1 MKDSFYHIYEVHTD
15 GTGLRQLTQGEY
27 EDLMP
32 NYLPDG
38 GIIFCST
45 RRRGHARCFGDQF
58 GPRWHV
64 YTLHRMD
71 GDGGNIRT
79 LSFHETNE
87 WFPTVAPSGH
97 ILYSRWDYVD
107 RHPVV
112 HQNLWACRPD
122 GTNPAALWGNHTET
136 PHCTFQLE
144 PVPNTTKIVFTGS
157 AHHSITGGSI
167 AVVEPV
173 RGPDGEQALTRLTP
187 EVPFPEAEGRLE
199 EYYDSP
205 WPLSEDFFLVGYSS
219 KPLIFE
225 PEPNDPAALGVY
237 VLDRHGNRELIYR
250 DPAIGS
256 SNPIP
261 LVPRPRP
268 PILASAL
275 PLKPPA
281 TGELVLADVYRG
293 LDHVARGSIKALR
306 IVQILPKTTPVA
318 DQPRVGLAGQEPSR
332 AVLGTVPVEP
342 DGSARF
348 LVPAQKPILFQALD
362 QNGFAYQTMRSITY
376 LQPGETN
383 SCLGCHEHRTEAP
396 RRQAIQ
402 ALQRPPSQIQP
413 GPDGSRPFSY
423 VRLVQPILDSHCIHC
438 HGTQKPA
445 AGLDLTGTVQEGFTR
460 SYWSLCKKSAYGG
473 SSQEGAES
481 FVPRYG
487 GWNSVHLTTPG
498 GTYGARGSR
507 LMQILLQE
515 HRGVRL
521 GREEVSRIAL
531 WIDCNSIFYGVY
543 DPAEQARQLRGE
555 IVSLPEVQ

>member
-1 MKDSFYHIYEVHTD
+1 M
-15 GTGLRQLTQGEY
+15 
-27 EDLMP
+27 
-32 NYLPDG
+32 
-38 GIIFCST
+38 
-45 RRRGHARCFGDQF
+45 
-58 GPRWHV
+58 
-64 YTLHRMD
+64 
-71 GDGGNIRT
+71 
-79 LSFHETNE
+79 
-87 WFPTVAPSGH
+87 
-97 ILYSRWDYVD
+97 
-107 RHPVV
+107 
-112 HQNLWACRPD
+112 
-122 GTNPAALWGNHTET
+122 
-136 PHCTFQLE
+136 
-144 PVPNTTKIVFTGS
+144 
-157 AHHSITGGSI
+157 
-167 AVVEPV
+167 
-173 RGPDGEQALTRLTP
+173 RLTP

-281 TGELVLADVYRG
+281 TGELVLADVYWG